1 MFFSISHVKNLY
13 EPTSR
18 LIMSIEV
25 ISILVLFLSFFIL
38 LLLKVPVAYSI
49 GISTT
54 ISLLLNIDRLPGL
67 TTIAQRMTTG
77 IDSFALL
84 AIPFFVLAGEIMK
97 RGGIA
102 NRLINFAK
110 SLVSS
115 LPGGLAYV
123 NILASMLFG
132 AISGSALAATS
143 AIGSIMTDRMEE
155 EGLPR
160 AFSASVNITS
170 STTGLLIPPSNIL
183 IVFALASGGSASV
196 AALFIAGYLPGI
208 LLGLALMGYV
218 AFVAVKRDFVKGTRA
233 SFKEVWGYFSKAFFS
248 LLLLVVV
255 VGGIV
260 AGIFTAT
267 EASVIAVL
275 YAAVLALIYGD
286 VSTKGFPDI
295 LLTSAKTTA
304 VVMFLICTS
313 MAMSWLFSFESI
325 PELMSNFLLSQF
337 SNKFAIFLVINIVLL
352 LVGTFMDMTPAV
364 LIFTPIF
371 LPVVVALGMEPVH
384 FGIVMV
390 LNLCIGLCTPP
401 VGTILFVGSGIAN
414 ISVTQVIKP
423 LIPFLIIMV
432 IVLLLVTYIPEISM
446 ILPRLFHL

>member
-1 MFFSISHVKNLY
+1 MEVLSI
-13 EPTSR
+13 
-18 LIMSIEV
+18 I
-25 ISILVLFLSFFIL
+25 VLFVSFFVL
-38 LLLKVPVAYSI
+38 LMMKVPVAYSI

-54 ISLLLNIDRLPGL
+54 LSLLLNIDNLPGI

-110 SLVSS
+110 SLVVS

-123 NILASMLFG
+123 NVLASMLFG
-132 AISGSALAATS
+132 AISGSAIAATS

-155 EGLPR
+155 EGFPR
-160 AFSASVNITS
+160 EFSASVNITS

-183 IVFALASGGSASV
+183 IVYALASGGAASV

-208 LLGLALMGYV
+208 LLGVALMGYI
-218 AFVAVKRDFVKGTRA
+218 AFVAIKRDFSKGDRLPFIQIWT
-233 SFKEVWGYFSKAFFS
+233 YFRKAFFS
-248 LLLLVVV
+248 LLLLVIV

-275 YAAVLALIYGD
+275 YAAVLALVYG
-286 VSTKGFPDI
+286 VIKTKDFPSI

-313 MAMSWLFSFESI
+313 MAMSWLFSFEGI
-325 PELMSNFLLSQF
+325 PELMSTFLLDQF
-337 SNKFAIFLVINIVLL
+337 SNKFIIFLVINVILL
-352 LVGTFMDMTPAV
+352 IIGTFMDITPAV

-371 LPVVVALGMEPVH
+371 LPVVMELGMDPVH
-384 FGIVMV
+384 FGIVLV

-401 VGTILFVGSGIAN
+401 VGTILFVGSGVAN
-414 ISVTQVIKP
+414 VSVSQVIKP
-423 LIPFLIIMV
+423 LLPFLAIMV
-432 IVLLLVTYIPEISM
+432 IVLLLILYIPQITM
-446 ILPRLFHL
+446 ILPDLFGL

>member
-1 MFFSISHVKNLY
+1 
-13 EPTSR
+13 
-18 LIMSIEV
+18 MSIEV
-25 ISILVLFLSFFIL
+25 ISILVLFISFFVL
-38 LLLKVPVAYSI
+38 LMLKVPVAYSI
-49 GISTT
+49 GIATT
-54 ISLLLNIDRLPGL
+54 LSLLLNIDNMPGL

-77 IDSFALL
+77 LDSFALL

-110 SLVSS
+110 SLVAS

-123 NILASMLFG
+123 NVLAAMLFG
-132 AISGSALAATS
+132 AISGSAVAAVS

-155 EGLPR
+155 EGYPR
-160 AFSASVNITS
+160 EFSASVNITS

-183 IVFALASGGSASV
+183 IVYALASGGAASV

-208 LLGLALMGYV
+208 LLGLFIIGYI
-218 AFVAVKRDFVKGTRA
+218 AFVAIKKG
-233 SFKEVWGYFSKAFFS
+233 FSKGDRSPISEIWIHFRRAFFS
-248 LLLLVVV
+248 LLLLVIV

-267 EASVIAVL
+267 EASAIAVL
-275 YAAVLALIYGD
+275 YAAVLALIY
-286 VSTKGFPDI
+286 KGISAKDFPSI

-313 MAMSWLFSFESI
+313 MAMSWLFSFEGI
-325 PELMSNFLLSQF
+325 PELMSNFLLD
-337 SNKFAIFLVINIVLL
+337 KFNNPIVIFLIINIILL
-352 LVGTFMDMTPAV
+352 LVGTFMDMTPAI

-371 LPVVVALGMEPVH
+371 LPVVTELGMHPVH

-401 VGTILFVGSGIAN
+401 VGTILFVGSGVAN
-414 ISVTQVIKP
+414 ISVSQVVKP
-423 LIPFLIIMV
+423 LLPFLAIMI
-432 IVLLLVTYIPEISM
+432 IVLMLVVYIPAISM
-446 ILPRLFHL
+446 ILPRLFGL

>member
-1 MFFSISHVKNLY
+1 
-13 EPTSR
+13 
-18 LIMSIEV
+18 MSIEV
-25 ISILVLFLSFFIL
+25 ISIIVLFASFFIL
-38 LLLKVPVAYSI
+38 LMLKVPVAYSI

-54 ISLLLNIDRLPGL
+54 LSLLLNIDNLPGL

-110 SLVSS
+110 SLVAS

-123 NILASMLFG
+123 NVLASMLFG
-132 AISGSALAATS
+132 AISGSAIAATS
-143 AIGSIMTDRMEE
+143 AIGSIMTDRMED
-155 EGLPR
+155 EGYPR
-160 AFSASVNITS
+160 EFSASVNITS
-170 STTGLLIPPSNIL
+170 ATTGLLIPPSNIL
-183 IVFALASGGSASV
+183 IVYALASGGTASV

-208 LLGLALMGYV
+208 LLGVAIMAYI
-218 AFVAVKRDFVKGTRA
+218 AFVAISRKFAKGSRA
-233 SFKEVWGYFSKAFFS
+233 PLSLIWTYFRKAFFS
-248 LLLLVVV
+248 LLLLVIV

-267 EASVIAVL
+267 EASAIAVL
-275 YAAVLALIYGD
+275 YAAVLALVYGD
-286 VSTKGFPDI
+286 VSTKDFPDI

-313 MAMSWLFSFESI
+313 MAMSWLFSFEGI
-325 PELMSNFLLSQF
+325 PELISSFLLEQF
-337 SNKFAIFLVINIVLL
+337 SNKIVIFLVINIVLL
-352 LVGTFMDMTPAV
+352 IIGTFMDMTPAV

-371 LPVVVALGMEPVH
+371 LPVVVALGMDPVH
-384 FGIVMV
+384 FGIVLV

-401 VGTILFVGSGIAN
+401 VGTILFVGSGVAN
-414 ISVTQVIKP
+414 VSVTQVVKP
-423 LIPFLIIMV
+423 LLPFLLIMV
-432 IVLLLVTYIPEISM
+432 IVLLLITYIPAISM
-446 ILPRLFHL
+446 YLPRLFDL

>member
-1 MFFSISHVKNLY
+1 
-13 EPTSR
+13 
-18 LIMSIEV
+18 MSIEV
-25 ISILVLFLSFFIL
+25 LSIIVLFASFFVL
-38 LLLKVPVAYSI
+38 LMLKVPVAYSI

-54 ISLLLNIDRLPGL
+54 LSLLLNIDKMPGL

-110 SLVSS
+110 SLVAS

-123 NILASMLFG
+123 NVLASMLFG
-132 AISGSALAATS
+132 AISGSAIAATS

-155 EGLPR
+155 EGYPR
-160 AFSASVNITS
+160 EFCAAVNITS

-183 IVFALASGGSASV
+183 IVYALASGGTASV
-196 AALFIAGYLPGI
+196 AALFIAGYLPGV
-208 LLGLALMGYV
+208 LLGLFLMGYIAYV
-218 AFVAVKRDFVKGTRA
+218 AITKNFSRGARTPLRLI
-233 SFKEVWGYFSKAFFS
+233 WNYFRKAFFS
-248 LLLLVVV
+248 LLLLVIV

-267 EASVIAVL
+267 EASAIAVL

-286 VSTKGFPDI
+286 MKVKDI
-295 LLTSAKTTA
+295 PSVLLTSGKTTA

-325 PELMSNFLLSQF
+325 PELMSQFLLEQF
-337 SNKFAIFLVINIVLL
+337 SNKFVIFLIINIIL
-352 LVGTFMDMTPAV
+352 LVIGTFMDMTPAV

-371 LPVVVALGMEPVH
+371 LPVVTTLGMHPVH
-384 FGIVMV
+384 FGIVLV

-401 VGTILFVGSGIAN
+401 VGTILFVGSGVAEV
-414 ISVTQVIKP
+414 SVTKVIKP
-423 LIPFLIIMV
+423 LLPFLAIMILVLMLIIF
-432 IVLLLVTYIPEISM
+432 IPEISM
-446 ILPRLFHL
+446 FLPQLFDL

>member
-1 MFFSISHVKNLY
+1 
-13 EPTSR
+13 
-18 LIMSIEV
+18 MSIEV
-25 ISILVLFLSFFIL
+25 ISIIVLFASFFLL

-54 ISLLLNIDRLPGL
+54 ISLLLNIDKLPGL

-110 SLVSS
+110 SLVAS

-123 NILASMLFG
+123 NVLASMLFG
-132 AISGSALAATS
+132 AISGSAIAATS

-155 EGLPR
+155 EGYAR
-160 AFSASVNITS
+160 EFSASVNITS

-183 IVFALASGGSASV
+183 IVYALASGGTASV
-196 AALFIAGYLPGI
+196 AALFVAGYIPGV
-208 LLGLALMGYV
+208 LLGLAIMGYI
-218 AFVAVKRDFVKGTRA
+218 AFVAITRKFVKGNRTPI
-233 SFKEVWGYFSKAFFS
+233 SLIWTYFRKAFFS
-248 LLLLVVV
+248 LLMLVIV

-267 EASVIAVL
+267 EASAIAVL

-286 VSTKGFPDI
+286 VSTKDFPEI

-313 MAMSWLFSFESI
+313 MAMSWLFSFEGI
-325 PELMSNFLLSQF
+325 PELISSFLLEQF
-337 SNKFAIFLVINIVLL
+337 SNKIVIFLVINLVLL
-352 LVGTFMDMTPAV
+352 IIGTFMDMTPAV

-371 LPVVVALGMEPVH
+371 LPVVVALGMDPVH
-384 FGIVMV
+384 FGIVLV

-401 VGTILFVGSGIAN
+401 VGTILFVGSGVAN
-414 ISVTQVIKP
+414 VSVSQVVKP
-423 LIPFLIIMV
+423 LIPFLLIMV
-432 IVLLLVTYIPEISM
+432 LVLLIITYIPQISM
-446 ILPRLFHL
+446 WLPSLFDL

>member
-1 MFFSISHVKNLY
+1 
-13 EPTSR
+13 
-18 LIMSIEV
+18 MSIEV
-25 ISILVLFLSFFIL
+25 ISILVLFVSFFIL
-38 LLLKVPVAYSI
+38 LMLKVPVAYSI

-54 ISLLLNIDRLPGL
+54 ISLLLNIDKLPGI
-67 TTIAQRMTTG
+67 TTIAQRMITG
-77 IDSFALL
+77 LDSFALL

-110 SLVSS
+110 SLVAS

-123 NILASMLFG
+123 NVLAAMLFG
-132 AISGSALAATS
+132 AISGSAVAAAS
-143 AIGSIMTDRMEE
+143 AIGSIMTDRMEK
-155 EGLPR
+155 EGYPR
-160 AFSASVNITS
+160 EFSASINITS
-170 STTGLLIPPSNIL
+170 STTGLLIPPSNVL
-183 IVFALASGGSASV
+183 IVYALASGGAASV

-208 LLGLALMGYV
+208 LLGLGLIGYI
-218 AFVAVKRDFVKGTRA
+218 AFVAITKGFAKGDRA
-233 SFKEVWGYFSKAFFS
+233 PISEIWTHFRKAFFS
-248 LLLLVVV
+248 LLLLVIV

-267 EASVIAVL
+267 EASAIAVL

-286 VSTKGFPDI
+286 VKTKDFPSI

-325 PELMSNFLLSQF
+325 PELMSGFLLEKF
-337 SNKFAIFLVINIVLL
+337 SNPIVIFLIINIILL
-352 LVGTFMDMTPAV
+352 VVGTFMDMTPAI

-371 LPVVVALGMEPVH
+371 LPVVTELGMHPVH

-414 ISVTQVIKP
+414 VSVSKVVKP
-423 LIPFLIIMV
+423 LLPFLAIMI
-432 IVLLLVTYIPEISM
+432 IVLLLVVYIPAISM
-446 ILPRLFHL
+446 VLPNLFGL

>member
-1 MFFSISHVKNLY
+1 
-13 EPTSR
+13 
-18 LIMSIEV
+18 MSIEI
-25 ISILVLFLSFFIL
+25 ISILVLFVSFFTL

-54 ISLLLNIDRLPGL
+54 LSLLLNIDKMPGL

-97 RGGIA
+97 QGGIA

-110 SLVSS
+110 SLVAS

-123 NILASMLFG
+123 NVLASMLFG
-132 AISGSALAATS
+132 AISGSAVAAAS

-155 EGLPR
+155 EGYPR
-160 AFSASVNITS
+160 ALSASVNITS

-183 IVFALASGGSASV
+183 IVYALASGGTASV

-208 LLGLALMGYV
+208 LLGFAIMGYI
-218 AFVAVKRDFVKGTRA
+218 AFITISKGYARGKRATLY
-233 SFKEVWGYFSKAFFS
+233 EVWTYFRKAFFS
-248 LLLLVVV
+248 LSLLVIV

-275 YAAVLALIYGD
+275 YAAILSLIYGD
-286 VSTKGFPDI
+286 MKMKDMPQI
-295 LLTSAKTTA
+295 LLSSAKTTA

-313 MAMSWLFSFESI
+313 MAMSWLFSFEGI
-325 PELMSNFLLSQF
+325 PEMISSFLLESL
-337 SNKFAIFLVINIVLL
+337 SNKFAIFLAINIILL
-352 LVGTFMDMTPAV
+352 IIGTFMDMTPAV

-371 LPVVVALGMEPVH
+371 LPVVTTLGMDPVH
-384 FGIVMV
+384 FGIVIV
-390 LNLCIGLCTPP
+390 LNLCIGICTPP
-401 VGTILFVGSGIAN
+401 VGTLLFVGSGVAN
-414 ISVTQVIKP
+414 VSVTKVIRS
-423 LIPFLIIMV
+423 LLPFLAIMV
-432 IVLLLVTYIPEISM
+432 AVLMIISFIPEISM
-446 ILPRLFHL
+446 FLPRLFGL

>member
-1 MFFSISHVKNLY
+1 
-13 EPTSR
+13 
-18 LIMSIEV
+18 MSIEV
-25 ISILVLFLSFFIL
+25 LSILVLFVSFFVL
-38 LLLKVPVAYSI
+38 LMLKVPVAYSI

-54 ISLLLNIDRLPGL
+54 ISLLLNIDKLPGI

-110 SLVSS
+110 SIVAS

-123 NILASMLFG
+123 NVLASMLFG
-132 AISGSALAATS
+132 AISGSAIAATS

-155 EGLPR
+155 EGYPR
-160 AFSASVNITS
+160 EFSASVNITS

-183 IVFALASGGSASV
+183 IVYALASGGTASV
-196 AALFIAGYLPGI
+196 AALFIAGYLPGL
-208 LLGLALMGYV
+208 LLGFAIMGYI
-218 AFVAVKRDFVKGTRA
+218 AFVAITRKFVKGERTPIRLI
-233 SFKEVWGYFSKAFFS
+233 WTYFRKAFFS
-248 LLLLVVV
+248 LLLLFIV

-260 AGIFTAT
+260 AGVFTAT
-267 EASVIAVL
+267 EASAIAVL
-275 YAAVLALIYGD
+275 YAGVLALIYGD
-286 VSTKGFPDI
+286 ISTKDFPNI

-313 MAMSWLFSFESI
+313 MAMSWLFSFQGI
-325 PELMSNFLLSQF
+325 PELISNFLLDQF
-337 SNKFAIFLVINIVLL
+337 SNKIVIFLVINLVLL
-352 LVGTFMDMTPAV
+352 VIGTFMDMTPAV

-371 LPVVVALGMEPVH
+371 LPVVTALGMDPVH
-384 FGIVMV
+384 FGIVLV

-401 VGTILFVGSGIAN
+401 VGTILFVGSGIAKV
-414 ISVTQVIKP
+414 SVSDVIKP
-423 LIPFLIIMV
+423 LLPFLLIMI
-432 IVLLLVTYIPEISM
+432 IVLFLITYIPEISM
-446 ILPRLFHL
+446 FLPRIFNL

>member
-1 MFFSISHVKNLY
+1 
-13 EPTSR
+13 
-18 LIMSIEV
+18 MSIEI
-25 ISILVLFLSFFIL
+25 ISIIVLFVSFFTL

-54 ISLLLNIDRLPGL
+54 LSLLLNIDKMPGL

-97 RGGIA
+97 QGGIA

-110 SLVSS
+110 SLVAS

-123 NILASMLFG
+123 NVLASMLFG
-132 AISGSALAATS
+132 AISGSAVAAAS

-155 EGLPR
+155 EGYPR
-160 AFSASVNITS
+160 ALSASVNITS

-183 IVFALASGGSASV
+183 IVYALASGGTASV

-208 LLGLALMGYV
+208 LLGFAIMGYI
-218 AFVAVKRDFVKGTRA
+218 AFITISKGYARGKRATLY
-233 SFKEVWGYFSKAFFS
+233 EVWTYFRKAFFS
-248 LLLLVVV
+248 LSLLVIV

-275 YAAVLALIYGD
+275 YAAILSLIYGD
-286 VSTKGFPDI
+286 MKMKDMPQI
-295 LLTSAKTTA
+295 LLSSAKTTA

-313 MAMSWLFSFESI
+313 MAMSWLFSFEGI
-325 PELMSNFLLSQF
+325 PEMISSFLLESL
-337 SNKFAIFLVINIVLL
+337 SNKFAIFLAINIILL
-352 LVGTFMDMTPAV
+352 IIGTFMDMTPAV

-371 LPVVVALGMEPVH
+371 LPVVTTLGMDPVH
-384 FGIVMV
+384 FGIVIV
-390 LNLCIGLCTPP
+390 LNLCIGICTPP
-401 VGTILFVGSGIAN
+401 VGTLLFVGSGVAN
-414 ISVTQVIKP
+414 VSVTKVIRS
-423 LIPFLIIMV
+423 LLPFLAIMV
-432 IVLLLVTYIPEISM
+432 AVLMIISFIPEISM
-446 ILPRLFHL
+446 FLPRLFGL

>member
-1 MFFSISHVKNLY
+1 
-13 EPTSR
+13 
-18 LIMSIEV
+18 MSIEV
-25 ISILVLFLSFFIL
+25 LSILVLFVSFFVL
-38 LLLKVPVAYSI
+38 LMLKVPVAYSI

-54 ISLLLNIDRLPGL
+54 LSLLLNIDKLPGL

-110 SLVSS
+110 SLVAS

-123 NILASMLFG
+123 NVLASMLFG
-132 AISGSALAATS
+132 AISGSAIAATS

-155 EGLPR
+155 EGYPR
-160 AFSASVNITS
+160 EFSASVNITS

-183 IVFALASGGSASV
+183 IVYALASGGTASV

-208 LLGLALMGYV
+208 LLGVALMGYIAYV
-218 AFVAVKRDFVKGTRA
+218 AIKRKFKKGKRA
-233 SFKEVWGYFSKAFFS
+233 PLSQIWSHFRKAFFS
-248 LLLLVVV
+248 LLLLFIV

-267 EASVIAVL
+267 EASAIAVL
-275 YAAVLALIYGD
+275 YAAILALIYGD
-286 VSTKGFPDI
+286 MKIKDFPDI
-295 LLTSAKTTA
+295 LLTSARTTG

-325 PELMSNFLLSQF
+325 PELMSGFLLEQF
-337 SNKFAIFLVINIVLL
+337 SNKFVIFLVINLTLL
-352 LVGTFMDMTPAV
+352 IIGTFMDMTPAV

-371 LPVVVALGMEPVH
+371 LPVVVALGMHPVH
-384 FGIVMV
+384 FGIVLV

-401 VGTILFVGSGIAN
+401 VGTILFVGSGIAKV
-414 ISVTQVIKP
+414 SVTQVIKP
-423 LIPFLIIMV
+423 LLPFLAIM
-432 IVLLLVTYIPEISM
+432 ITVLMLISYIPEISM
-446 ILPRLFHL
+446 FLPRLFGL